1 MLIEDLPRRWLSN
14 LQLKAFAVNTRINLL
29 PNLWCI
35 CSELLNP
42 LVLKSDDQHVTFSIT
57 ENDKTFALSAIYAA
71 TAYLN
76 RRKLW
81 SSLNELQ
88 NQHNLPWCF
97 IGDFNAILGA
107 HEHRGRVVPARL
119 PMEEFQNWT
128 DDFNL
133 IHLPT
138 TGAEFTWVNGRRG
151 ARFAE
156 RRLDRAVCN
165 QAWMDMCTSLNVSTL
180 TRHKSDHVPLLLD
193 FKLNLISVASQFK
206 FLRMWSTHPECEGI
220 IKDCWNVVFHG
231 CPMYILSNKLKLVK
245 QKLKIWNKGTFGNV
259 HELVKNAENKLNFI
273 HDQLSLNGPSDA
285 LLNDEKLAH
294 ADLESA
300 LNKQEIFWQEK
311 ANLNWHLHGDRNTK
325 YFHRIAKIETASKMI
340 TSLQDGEQEP
350 LLAEEVIPHLVTD
363 EVNALMTLLPSHQEI
378 KAAVFSLN
386 KDSAPGP
393 DGFGAFFFQNYW
405 DIVKLDVFNAVLEFF
420 TTSWILPGFNSNII
434 ALLPKTSSAT
444 SIDQYRPIAM
454 ANFKFKIIS
463 KIIADRLANI
473 LPSLISE
480 EQMGFIQDR
489 NIKDCICIASE
500 AVNLLHNKAFGDVL
514 SRSIA
519 KLVHDG
525 KLDLIK
531 GTRHINVP
539 SHTFYADDLMV
550 FCKGKLSGL
559 MALKDL
565 FDTYALQ
572 SGQRINTAKSTIY
585 SGSITQGR
593 LNLIINLLT
602 FQIGSLPF
610 NYLGIPIFRGKPK
623 ISWLQSTADKIHA
636 KLSAWKASLLTM
648 AGRVQLVRAV
658 IQSMYTY
665 NISIYSWP
673 VSLIKKIEKDVK
685 NFIWSGDVDKRKL
698 VTVAWKKIC
707 RPLSQGGLNLRSLSC
722 LNRSANL
729 KLCWDLF
736 HSHSSWAKLLLARI
750 VRGKSV
756 IRHHIYSSLWS
767 SIKDEFST
775 LFDNSIWL
783 LGDGKNIS
791 FWNDNWCGP
800 ALSEVFHIPDHIS
813 KRLVSSVPDFVMDS
827 LEKNK
832 FGIPCFRIC

>member
-1 MLIEDLPRRWLSN
+1 
-14 LQLKAFAVNTRINLL
+14 
-29 PNLWCI
+29 
-35 CSELLNP
+35 
-42 LVLKSDDQHVTFSIT
+42 
-57 ENDKTFALSAIYAA
+57 
-71 TAYLN
+71 
-76 RRKLW
+76 
-81 SSLNELQ
+81 
-88 NQHNLPWCF
+88 
-97 IGDFNAILGA
+97 
-107 HEHRGRVVPARL
+107 
-119 PMEEFQNWT
+119 
-128 DDFNL
+128 
-133 IHLPT
+133 
-138 TGAEFTWVNGRRG
+138 
-151 ARFAE
+151 
-156 RRLDRAVCN
+156 
-165 QAWMDMCTSLNVSTL
+165 
-180 TRHKSDHVPLLLD
+180 
-193 FKLNLISVASQFK
+193 
-206 FLRMWSTHPECEGI
+206 
-220 IKDCWNVVFHG
+220 
-231 CPMYILSNKLKLVK
+231 
-245 QKLKIWNKGTFGNV
+245 
-259 HELVKNAENKLNFI
+259 
-273 HDQLSLNGPSDA
+273 
-285 LLNDEKLAH
+285 
-294 ADLESA
+294 
-300 LNKQEIFWQEK
+300 
-311 ANLNWHLHGDRNTK
+311 
-325 YFHRIAKIETASKMI
+325 
-340 TSLQDGEQEP
+340 
-350 LLAEEVIPHLVTD
+350 
-363 EVNALMTLLPSHQEI
+363 
-378 KAAVFSLN
+378 
-386 KDSAPGP
+386 
-393 DGFGAFFFQNYW
+393 
-405 DIVKLDVFNAVLEFF
+405 
-420 TTSWILPGFNSNII
+420 
-434 ALLPKTSSAT
+434 
-444 SIDQYRPIAM
+444 
-454 ANFKFKIIS
+454 
-463 KIIADRLANI
+463 
-473 LPSLISE
+473 
-480 EQMGFIQDR
+480 
-489 NIKDCICIASE
+489 
-500 AVNLLHNKAFGDVL
+500 
-514 SRSIA
+514 
-519 KLVHDG
+519 
-525 KLDLIK
+525 
-531 GTRHINVP
+531 
-539 SHTFYADDLMV
+539 MV

-665 NISIYSWP
+665 NISIYSWH

-813 KRLVSSVPDFVMDS
+813 KRLVSSVSDYIVNGQWIIPPQLSQRFTNPRFLVHQVTIPLDPSHDLLLWKHTDSGELSFADAYNFISPQFQDLDWSKVLWNVDIPPSKSLVAWRLMHNKMPTDENLKLKGCSLPSMCSLCCKHEESSFHIFFECDFAVILWSWLANCLDMVLQFYTMEDMWKICDLNWAPQSKVVISSALINLLNGIWFARNQCRFNNTLINWQSIISMIKANVSLSGNNTRKVSSSSIRDFILLKNFNVCIHALAVPILKEVLWIPPLNHWLKCNVDGAAKGNPGLAGCGGVFRDHRAEFVYGFAEPLGNSSSIQAELFAVIFAIDVAFRMQWYNLWIETDSAFVVSAFQNSSIDVTWNLRNKWKNALVKFRLLNGMVSHIFREGNQVADSFANHACTITSPANWFQVPDFVMDS